1 MRMSRNLVIVISAGI
16 FMWSSILCSS
26 LDFRGFLFTR
36 ASIMMASMCK
46 IYFRS
51 PICNAVIFENGTCFF
66 SSFDVSR
73 LCELNRRYS
82 IHFCFDTNHEEADYI
97 QISKFFIHL
106 VLFLLVFD
114 RIALGSVSFF

>member
-1 MRMSRNLVIVISAGI
+1 MC
-16 FMWSSILCSS
+16 SSILCSS

-51 PICNAVIFENGTCFF
+51 PICNAVIFENGTNTFF

-73 LCELNRRYS
+73 LCELNRRSS
-82 IHFCFDTNHEEADYI
+82 IHFCFDTNREEADYI
-97 QISKFFIHL
+97 EISKFFMHL
-106 VLFLLVFD
+106 VLFSLAFDRMLLV
-114 RIALGSVSFF
+114 L